1 MMMTINQARGLRASD
16 RDRVACICSRN
27 TDTSRK
33 RSGVIDVS
41 VLATASRTRVRPD
54 GQNGMTFLSKS
65 SSRPGCREHDLA
77 ERFPLFGIMLQQLIR
92 CRSFLVG
99 GPDWPTVA

>member
-1 MMMTINQARGLRASD
+1 
-16 RDRVACICSRN
+16 
-27 TDTSRK
+27 
-33 RSGVIDVS
+33 
-41 VLATASRTRVRPD
+41 
-54 GQNGMTFLSKS
+54 MTFLSKS

-99 GPDWPTVA
+99 GPDWPTVAQRFGPTALARYRAGLHCRKPPGCEACAAATRPQCCPAARSEEHTSELQSLR